1 MNMMYICAGQG
12 QCGKPCS
19 PECHYTS
26 NFFHSRLYHEQ
37 VKPKAPI
44 SFILDKYGD
53 WWEVNFD
60 WDKNLPDAYRKKPEE
75 LISYTYDQVVQGEI
89 AKRLG
94 GSKT

>member
-1 MNMMYICAGQG
+1 MMYICAGQG
-12 QCGKPCS
+12 QCKKPCS

-26 NFFHSRLYHEQ
+26 NFFYSRLYHEQ
-37 VKPKAPI
+37 VKPKAPV